1 MTTKLPLTDE
11 RLSTISDY
19 FVAMEEHYSDPAD
32 RENFEIF
39 SDAKAFLAELQ
50 QRRKAAT
57 GREPVGIKLPLRCRM
72 IA

>member
-39 SDAKAFLAELQ
+39 ILKDKIDDAQEE
-50 QRRKAAT
+50 
-57 GREPVGIKLPLRCRM
+57 GLRSFSWEQ
-72 IA
+72 